1 MARGGDQVKLAK
13 DILEGGDPQDESDIP
28 KEVPPEADRM
38 VDPDN
43 VMRGYEATV
52 SNPSTFSPSDS
63 LPRHLA
69 QSQVPSKL
77 RVVAQ

>member
-1 MARGGDQVKLAK
+1 MARGEDQVQIAN

-28 KEVPPEADRM
+28 KEVPPEADHM

-52 SNPSTFSPSDS
+52 SNPSTFT
-63 LPRHLA
+63 LLYFFNT
-69 QSQVPSKL
+69 
-77 RVVAQ
+77 